1 MNTSNMTYAASTP
14 SLRRGIPVVGIL
26 LISAVVGLGLAGRLT
41 SAVAPATAPSA
52 NLSAARERFA
62 ALKQA
67 QAEQVMDSAMA
78 LPPVSL
84 SRWERYVAF
93 KDAQAEQHDTT
104 VVPVPPN
111 PTGRERFAT
120 MKELQAEMREAGIH

>member
-1 MNTSNMTYAASTP
+1 MSPTHSSSNYAPLALSDRP
-14 SLRRGIPVVGIL
+14 NVVANA
-26 LISAVVGLGLAGRLT
+26 ISFWGYT
-41 SAVAPATAPSA
+41 QPARK
-52 NLSAARERFA
+52 SAARERFA

-67 QAEQVMDSAMA
+67 QAEQVMDSAIA

-84 SRWERYVAF
+84 SRWEWYVVF

-104 VVPVPPN
+104 FVPVPAN